1 MDLAVLEPIQHGSPE
16 KNIGFYNHVFPG
28 NEHDTW
34 GDFIAHWHAEY
45 EFIYV
50 YQGPVSF
57 ILDNKVISVK
67 TGQALFIDKNTIHAS
82 ITPDI
87 SNPHYICVTFGEQ
100 FLFPSTF
107 DALYQEYFFPLLSEN
122 KQIPSRIKGDSIW
135 EKKILQVLNKLCDSG
150 FNKSR
155 GCELEW
161 RILLLEILR
170 IAYVY
175 DVFVPKKTGNE
186 NNTAAVQ
193 SAILAIQSDFRN
205 TIQISQLAKETG
217 FSTEHFCRVFKSVTG
232 KTPTEYINAYRL
244 QEAEYLLI
252 HTTDNITV
260 IAISSGF
267 NDINYFSRYF
277 KKIHNVTPSQYRR
290 RYQ

>member
-135 EKKILQVLNKLCDSG
+135 EKKILHVLNKLCDSG
-150 FNKSR
+150 FRKSR

-161 RILLLEILR
+161 RIL
-170 IAYVY
+170 
-175 DVFVPKKTGNE
+175 
-186 NNTAAVQ
+186 
-193 SAILAIQSDFRN
+193 
-205 TIQISQLAKETG
+205 
-217 FSTEHFCRVFKSVTG
+217 
-232 KTPTEYINAYRL
+232 
-244 QEAEYLLI
+244 
-252 HTTDNITV
+252 
-260 IAISSGF
+260 
-267 NDINYFSRYF
+267 
-277 KKIHNVTPSQYRR
+277 
-290 RYQ
+290 

>member
-87 SNPHYICVTFGEQ
+87 SNPHYICITFGEQ
-100 FLFPSTF
+100 FLFPSTL
-107 DALYQEYFFPLLSEN
+107 DALYQEYFFPVLSEN

-135 EKKILQVLNKLCDSG
+135 EKKILQLLNRLCDSG
-150 FNKSR
+150 FRKSR

-161 RILLLEILR
+161 RIL
-170 IAYVY
+170 
-175 DVFVPKKTGNE
+175 
-186 NNTAAVQ
+186 
-193 SAILAIQSDFRN
+193 
-205 TIQISQLAKETG
+205 
-217 FSTEHFCRVFKSVTG
+217 
-232 KTPTEYINAYRL
+232 
-244 QEAEYLLI
+244 I
-252 HTTDNITV
+252 HTADSITD

-267 NDINYFSRYF
+267 NDINYFPDISRKYIMSHPASTAEDINDHRLIF
-277 KKIHNVTPSQYRR
+277 LLLILPEL
-290 RYQ
+290 

>member
-107 DALYQEYFFPLLSEN
+107 DALYQEYFFLCCLRT
-122 KQIPSRIKGDSIW
+122 SRFHPA
-135 EKKILQVLNKLCDSG
+135 LRVTASG
-150 FNKSR
+150 RKRYFRFLTNY
-155 GCELEW
+155 
-161 RILLLEILR
+161 
-170 IAYVY
+170 A
-175 DVFVPKKTGNE
+175 
-186 NNTAAVQ
+186 TAA
-193 SAILAIQSDFRN
+193 
-205 TIQISQLAKETG
+205 
-217 FSTEHFCRVFKSVTG
+217 STKAGAVNWNGVFC
-232 KTPTEYINAYRL
+232 Y
-244 QEAEYLLI
+244 
-252 HTTDNITV
+252 
-260 IAISSGF
+260 
-267 NDINYFSRYF
+267 
-277 KKIHNVTPSQYRR
+277 
-290 RYQ
+290 